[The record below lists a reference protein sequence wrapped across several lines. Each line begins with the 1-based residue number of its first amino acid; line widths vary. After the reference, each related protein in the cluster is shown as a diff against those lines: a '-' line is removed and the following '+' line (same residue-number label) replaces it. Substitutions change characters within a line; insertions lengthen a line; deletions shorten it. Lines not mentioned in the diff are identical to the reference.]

1 MMFPAIR
8 TVPLLAVAAA
18 LSACAGSGGP
28 DYPVTCVAR
37 TGAQGA
43 YDYPAGVAVPTVTP
57 AEGGTQAGADA
68 INACIREMA
77 GVNTGPGVAASTPI
91 SERASVQT
99 DGNTVVRHY
108 QYGSPPLDGAN
119 TATAQAS
126 APTKSR
132 KGKSGS
138 LPLPTGYPLMA
149 GDAELWPTLTREQQ
163 ERALLYLQDGSTI
176 RASLRT
182 D

>member
-8 TVPLLAVAAA
+8 TLPLLAVAAA

-77 GVNTGPGVAASTPI
+77 GVNTGPGVGVPERRDPAPDRRVVSRPVLAS
-91 SERASVQT
+91 RR
-99 DGNTVVRHY
+99 GR
-108 QYGSPPLDGAN
+108 SP
-119 TATAQAS
+119 
-126 APTKSR
+126 APGR
-132 KGKSGS
+132 PG
-138 LPLPTGYPLMA
+138 L
-149 GDAELWPTLTREQQ
+149 
-163 ERALLYLQDGSTI
+163 
-176 RASLRT
+176 
-182 D
+182 